1 MADIADSKVI
11 VFYPE
16 YWGTLEKFQKFY
28 FNTYHFKRFMQA
40 VVSGSANH
48 FHKAQYLK
56 SIALEISPKLA
67 EDESELEEHGYT
79 DAKRSKELS
88 ALIESVI
95 LELYSSLDCTRKIIS
110 EIYKTHQGIPDSTHK
125 LFNSMFEGKVTE
137 TVPLEIRDTF
147 RAASSWYPEL
157 LRIRDV
163 LTHSDVGSCHL
174 SKDGKIRYANFAT
187 GDGKRPFTKEDIFQY
202 LDTLQEQINRFTG
215 SIFAYLNTTLRD
227 DEVQQ
232 VCGFFGGLV
241 YTRHIKPSE
250 AIDFN
255 GGRCNN
261 WFDSPGKPRCPFA
274 DTCEAH
280 KNPYTNSIAI

>member
-16 YWGTLEKFQKFY
+16 YWGTLERFQHFY
-28 FNTYHFKRFMQA
+28 FNTYPFKRYMQS
-40 VVSGSANH
+40 VVRGAANH
-48 FHKAQYLK
+48 FVKALCLAE
-56 SIALEISPKLA
+56 IAKEFSPKLS
-67 EDESELEEHGYT
+67 EDESELKEHGYT

-110 EIYKTHQGIPDSTHK
+110 EIYKTHQGVRDSTHK
-125 LFNSMFEGKVTE
+125 LFNNMFEGTVAE

-147 RAASSWYPEL
+147 QSASSWYPEFL
-157 LRIRDV
+157 KIRDV

-187 GDGKRPFTKEDIFQY
+187 GDGKRPFAKEDIFQY

-232 VCGFFGGLV
+232 VCGFFGGLC
-241 YTRHIKPSE
+241 YTRYVKPSE

-255 GGRCNN
+255 GGKCNN
-261 WFDSPGKPRCPFA
+261 WFDSPGKPRCPLA
-274 DTCEAH
+274 DTCKAH
-280 KNPYTNSIAI
+280 ETPYTNSIAT